1 MASRQ
6 ALRYSAENPET
17 EFHGAFD
24 PACFRYG
31 LREGGMIPA
40 WSVVLV
46 ALAYLCGLFA
56 VAHMADT
63 SGRKL
68 MTGRARTTVYALAL
82 GVYCT
87 SWTFYGSVGFANR
100 AGFDFLGIYVGPIL
114 VIGLGHRFVARIV
127 GIAKSQ
133 NITSIADF
141 VGARYGKSE
150 RVAALVCI
158 VAVIGA
164 LPYIS
169 LQLKA
174 VANSLSV
181 FLAATGGHAPTPDV
195 PVLSDLPFLVAIVL
209 AGFACAFGT
218 RHIDATEHQDG
229 LVLAIAVE
237 SLIKLV
243 AFLVLGFF
251 IVYGL
256 FGGAGDLLA
265 QAAKPAGGAPPIWER
280 TSSWPNFLTLTL
292 LSSCAALL
300 LARQFHMTI
309 VENRDARDVRR
320 AAWMF
325 PLYLVL
331 INLFVLPLAAAG
343 EILIPGSGVDRDM
356 TVLLLP
362 LQREAGVIALFVFVG
377 GLSAATA
384 MVIVASVALAIMI
397 SNHLVMPLMLRGRRG
412 LSDPGRAVRL
422 FGRRGD
428 GNSNLGG
435 DLGSQVVVIRRLSIF
450 VVILLGYVYY
460 RASGEAALVSIGLL
474 SFAATAQIAPAF
486 FGGLFWRRGT
496 ALGAVAGL
504 TVGTL
509 VWAYTLLMPSLALSG
524 GWWSAIVA
532 HGPFGAGIFKP
543 EALFGLDWPALPH
556 GVFWSLGLNIL
567 AYIGFSLLRPANAME
582 RLQANAFVESQP
594 TTMAQSFSLWRT
606 TITEGELQSTI
617 ARYLGAERTQRA
629 FESFNSGRGEASES
643 GRQADIH
650 LLRFGEHLLSS
661 AIGAASSRLV
671 LSLLLKRRNL
681 STEAAFKLLDD
692 ASAALQYN
700 RDILQHGLDHAG
712 QGITVLDR
720 DLRLLA
726 WNQAFIQLYDLP
738 ASLVRFGTGLDEIVR
753 FNAARGAYGTG
764 ARDELMAARLES
776 FINDREPVRLKLYP
790 SKKVI
795 EVRTNALPDGGFVTT
810 YTDITETV
818 AGEEELERVN
828 EGLERRVAERTEE
841 LLHVN
846 AELQRAKAE
855 AEAANASKTRFLA
868 AASHD
873 ILQPLNAARL
883 YATSL
888 VERDRSGGQPELAE
902 NIDASLDA
910 VEEILTALLEISR
923 LDGGALKPELSSFRL
938 DELMRQLQREFEPS
952 AQEKGLKLVFMPSS
966 LTLRSDRRLLRRLLQ
981 NLISNAIK
989 YTPSGKVLIGCRRR
1003 GSQVA
1008 LEVIDTGLGIPQSKQ
1023 KTVFREFQRLDQGAK
1038 VARGLGL
1045 GLSIVQR
1052 IARALDHGLTL
1063 DSVAGRGTRF
1073 SVLVPRAAPL
1083 PAMTTSAAPRHAPAG
1098 QLAGMRLLVVDNEPA
1113 ILDGMKRLLEGWGCQ
1128 VTIAA
1133 SLEEALPHV
1142 GSKGEADVVIADYH
1156 LDHGNGLTAISALR
1170 ARARTPMPA
1179 ILLTADR
1186 TPHVREAANALDVH
1200 LLNKPLKPAALRA
1213 LLAQWRATR
1222 LAAE

>member
-1 MASRQ
+1 
-6 ALRYSAENPET
+6 
-17 EFHGAFD
+17 
-24 PACFRYG
+24 
-31 LREGGMIPA
+31 MIPA
-40 WSVVLV
+40 WTVILA
-46 ALAYLCGLFA
+46 ALAYLCVLFA
-56 VAHMADT
+56 IAHMADT
-63 SGRKL
+63 SGRRL
-68 MTGRARTTVYALAL
+68 MTGRARTTIYALAL

-114 VIGLGHRFVARIV
+114 VIGFGHRFVARIV
-127 GIAKSQ
+127 EIAKTQ

-150 RVAALVCI
+150 RVAALVCL

-164 LPYIS
+164 LPYIA

-181 FLAATGGHAPTPDV
+181 FLTATGGQAMTPDI
-195 PVLSDLPFLVAIVL
+195 PVFSDLAFLVAMVL

-243 AFLVLGFF
+243 AFLVLGVVV
-251 IVYGL
+251 VYGV
-256 FGGAGDLLA
+256 FDGATDLLIKSALLPAHA
-265 QAAKPAGGAPPIWER
+265 QPLWER
-280 TSSWPNFLTLTL
+280 TSNWPMFLTLTL

-309 VENRDARDVRR
+309 VENRDVADVRR

-325 PLYLVL
+325 PLYLIL
-331 INLFVLPLAAAG
+331 INLFVMPIAMSGELLLPG
-343 EILIPGSGVDRDM
+343 PGVDRDM

-362 LQREAGVIALFVFVG
+362 LQHGMEWLALAVFIG
-377 GLSAATA
+377 GLSAGTA

-397 SNHLVMPLMLRGRRG
+397 SNHLVMPLLLRGRRT
-412 LSDPGRAVRL
+412 LSDPSRSVEGP
-422 FGRRGD
+422 GTHQHEG
-428 GNSNLGG
+428 GTTGG
-435 DLGSQVVVIRRLSIF
+435 DLGSQVVVIRRVAIL
-450 VVILLGYVYY
+450 VVILLGYAYY
-460 RASGEAALVSIGLL
+460 RAAGEAALVSIGLL

-486 FGGLFWRRGT
+486 FGGLLWRRGT

-504 TVGTL
+504 TAGTL
-509 VWAYTLLMPSLALSG
+509 TWAYTLLLPSLAYPQSI
-524 GWWSAIVA
+524 WTDIVVN
-532 HGPFGAGIFKP
+532 GPAGIAALRP
-543 EALFGLDWPALPH
+543 EALLGLDLPSLPH
-556 GVFWSLGLNIL
+556 GVVWSLGLNVL
-567 AYIGFSLLRPANAME
+567 AYVGFSLLRPANAME
-582 RLQANAFVESQP
+582 RLQANAFVSAGGS
-594 TTMAQSFSLWRT
+594 TMAQSFSLWRSSVT
-606 TITEGELQSTI
+606 QAELQATI
-617 ARYLGAERTQRA
+617 GRYLGHERTQRA
-629 FESFNSGRGEASES
+629 FESFATGRGDVPAPTRE
-643 GRQADIH
+643 ADIH

-661 AIGAASSRLV
+661 AIGAASARLV
-671 LSLLLKRRNL
+671 LSLLLRRRNL

-738 ASLVRFGTGLDEIVR
+738 SSLVRFGTGLDEIVR
-753 FNAARGAYGTG
+753 YNATRGAYGDG
-764 ARDELMAARLES
+764 LQDDLMAARMES
-776 FINDREPVRLKLYP
+776 FVNDREPVRLKLFP

-795 EVRTNALPDGGFVTT
+795 EIRSNPLPDGGLVTT
-810 YTDITETV
+810 YTDITDTV
-818 AGEEELERVN
+818 AAEEELERTN
-828 EGLERRVAERTEE
+828 ESLERRVAERTEE
-841 LLHVN
+841 ILRVN
-846 AELQRAKAE
+846 TELQRAKAE
-855 AEAANASKTRFLA
+855 AEQANASKTRFLA

-888 VERDRSGGQPELAE
+888 VERDRAAGSPDLAE

-923 LDGGALKPELSSFRL
+923 LDGGALKPEPTVFRV

-952 AQEKGLKLVFMPSS
+952 AQEKGLELVFMPTA

-981 NLISNAIK
+981 NLVSNAIK
-989 YTPSGKVLIGCRRR
+989 YTPSGKVLVGCRRR
-1003 GSQVA
+1003 GAQVSV
-1008 LEVIDTGLGIPQSKQ
+1008 EVLDTGLGIPQSKQ
-1023 KTVFREFQRLDQGAK
+1023 KTVFREFQRLDQGAR

-1052 IARALDHGLTL
+1052 IALALDHRLTL
-1063 DSVAGRGTRF
+1063 SSIPGRGTRF
-1073 SVLVPRAAPL
+1073 SVLVPRASPL
-1083 PAMTTSAAPRHAPAG
+1083 PAMATATPARSAPAG
-1098 QLAGMRLLVVDNEPA
+1098 QLAGLRLLVVDNEPA
-1113 ILDGMKRLLEGWGCQ
+1113 ILDGMRRLLEGWGCTI
-1128 VTIAA
+1128 TIAS
-1133 SLEEALPHV
+1133 SLDEALLSLRTGKPP
-1142 GSKGEADVVIADYH
+1142 DVVIADYH

-1170 ARARTPMPA
+1170 ERTSGHLPA

-1186 TPHVREAANALDVH
+1186 TRHIREAAAALEVH
-1200 LLNKPLKPAALRA
+1200 LLNKPLKPGALRA

-1222 LAAE
+1222 VAAE

>member
-1 MASRQ
+1 
-6 ALRYSAENPET
+6 
-17 EFHGAFD
+17 
-24 PACFRYG
+24 
-31 LREGGMIPA
+31 MIPA
-40 WSVVLV
+40 WSVILV

-63 SGRKL
+63 SGRR
-68 MTGRARTTVYALAL
+68 MMMAGRARTTIYALAL

-87 SWTFYGSVGFANR
+87 SWTFYGSVGFASR

-114 VIGLGHRFVARIV
+114 VIGFGHRFVARIV
-127 GIAKSQ
+127 TIAKSQ

-150 RVAALVCI
+150 RVAALVCL

-164 LPYIS
+164 LPYIA

-181 FLAATGGHAPTPDV
+181 FLIATGGQALTPDV
-195 PVLSDLPFLVAIVL
+195 PVLSDLAFLVAMVL

-243 AFLVLGFF
+243 AFLVLGIFV
-251 IVYGL
+251 VYGL
-256 FGGAGDLLA
+256 FDGAGDLLA
-265 QAAKPAGGAPPIWER
+265 KAANPPGGAPPIWER
-280 TSSWPNFLTLTL
+280 TSNWPTFLTLTL
-292 LSSCAALL
+292 LSACASLL
-300 LARQFHMTI
+300 LARQFHMAI

-325 PLYLVL
+325 PLYLIL
-331 INLFVLPLAAAG
+331 INLFVLPLAMAG
-343 EILIPGSGVDRDM
+343 ELLLPGPGIDRDM

-362 LQREAGVIALFVFVG
+362 LKHQANLLALFVFVG

-397 SNHLVMPLMLRGRRG
+397 SNHLVMPLLLRGRRG
-412 LSDPGRAVRL
+412 LTDPNRVTQPDSDNGT
-422 FGRRGD
+422 
-428 GNSNLGG
+428 SGG
-435 DLGSQVVVIRRLSIF
+435 DLGSQVVIIRRIAIL
-450 VVILLGYVYY
+450 VVILLGYAYY
-460 RASGEAALVSIGLL
+460 RAAGEAALVSIGLL

-486 FGGLFWRRGT
+486 FGGLLWRRGT
-496 ALGAVAGL
+496 ALGAAAGL
-504 TVGTL
+504 GIGIAI
-509 VWAYTLLMPSLALSG
+509 WAYTLLLPSLVHPGSEWASLVSLGPLGMAALR
-524 GWWSAIVA
+524 
-532 HGPFGAGIFKP
+532 P
-543 EALFGLDWPALPH
+543 EALFGLALPPLPH
-556 GVFWSLGLNIL
+556 GVAWSLGLNVL
-567 AYIGFSLLRPANAME
+567 AYVGFSLLRPANAME
-582 RLQANAFVESQP
+582 RLQANAFVESDRA
-594 TTMAQSFSLWRT
+594 TMAQSFSLWRSSV
-606 TITEGELQSTI
+606 TEAELQSTI
-617 ARYLGAERTQRA
+617 GRYLGQERTQRA
-629 FESFNSGRGEASES
+629 FESFASGRGEARNVNRE
-643 GRQADIH
+643 ADIH

-671 LSLLLKRRNL
+671 LSLLLRRRNL

-726 WNQAFIQLYDLP
+726 WNRAFIELYDLP
-738 ASLVRFGTGLDEIVR
+738 PSLVRFGTGLDEVVR
-753 FNAARGAYGTG
+753 YNAARGAYGDG
-764 ARDELMAARLES
+764 QQDELMAARLES
-776 FINDREPVRLKLYP
+776 FVRDREPVRLKLYP
-790 SKKVI
+790 SRKVI
-795 EVRTNALPDGGFVTT
+795 EIRSNPLPDGGLVTT
-810 YTDITETV
+810 YTDITQAV
-818 AGEEELERVN
+818 AAQEELERTN
-828 EGLERRVAERTEE
+828 ETLERRVVERTEE
-841 LLHVN
+841 ISRVN
-846 AELQRAKAE
+846 TELQSAKA
-855 AEAANASKTRFLA
+855 AADDANASKTRFLA

-888 VERDRSGGQPELAE
+888 VERDRSAGQPELAE

-923 LDGGALKPELSSFRL
+923 LDGGALKPEITAFRL
-938 DELMRQLQREFEPS
+938 DELLRQLQREFEPS
-952 AQEKGLKLVFMPSS
+952 AQEKGLRLVFMPTSV
-966 LTLRSDRRLLRRLLQ
+966 TLRSDRRLIRRLLQ

-989 YTPSGKVLIGCRRR
+989 YTPSGKVLVGCRRR
-1003 GSQVA
+1003 GAQVSV
-1008 LEVIDTGLGIPQSKQ
+1008 EVLDTGLGIPPSKQ

-1052 IARALDHGLTL
+1052 IAQALDHRLTL
-1063 DSVAGRGTRF
+1063 ESVPGRGTRF
-1073 SVLVPRAAPL
+1073 AILAPRAAPL
-1083 PAMTTSAAPRHAPAG
+1083 PAMATSAAPRQSPAG
-1098 QLAGMRLLVVDNEPA
+1098 QLAGLRLLVIDNEPT
-1113 ILDGMKRLLEGWGCQ
+1113 ILDGMRGLLAGWGCV
-1128 VTIAA
+1128 VTTASGLDEALA
-1133 SLEEALPHV
+1133 SLRSA
-1142 GSKGEADVVIADYH
+1142 GEPDVVIADYH
-1156 LDHGNGLTAISALR
+1156 LDHGNGLTAISTLR
-1170 ARARTPMPA
+1170 ERTSARVPA

-1186 TPHVREAANALDVH
+1186 SPQVREAAIALDVH
-1200 LLNKPLKPAALRA
+1200 LLNKPLKPGALRA

-1222 LAAE
+1222 VAAE

>member
-1 MASRQ
+1 
-6 ALRYSAENPET
+6 
-17 EFHGAFD
+17 
-24 PACFRYG
+24 
-31 LREGGMIPA
+31 MIPA
-40 WSVVLV
+40 WTVILV

-56 VAHMADT
+56 VAHIADT

-68 MTGRARTTVYALAL
+68 MTGRARTTIYALAL

-127 GIAKSQ
+127 SIAKSQ

-150 RVAALVCI
+150 RVAALACI

-164 LPYIS
+164 LPYIA

-181 FLAATGGHAPTPDV
+181 FLTATGGHALV
-195 PVLSDLPFLVAIVL
+195 PGVPLLSDLPLVVAIVL

-256 FGGAGDLLA
+256 FGGPGDLLA
-265 QAAKPAGGAPPIWER
+265 QAANPPQGMVPIWER

-309 VENRDARDVRR
+309 VENRDVRDVRR

-343 EILIPGSGVDRDM
+343 EIMMPGSGIDRDM

-362 LQREAGVIALFVFVG
+362 LQRDAGVIALLVFVG

-397 SNHLVMPLMLRGRRG
+397 SNHIVMPVLLRVRRA
-412 LSDPGRAVRL
+412 LSDPTRSRRL
-422 FGRRGD
+422 FSD
-428 GNSNLGG
+428 GNGSTGG
-435 DLGSQVVVIRRLSIF
+435 DLGSQVVIIRRLGIF
-450 VVILLGYVYY
+450 LVILLGYVYY

-496 ALGAVAGL
+496 ALGATAGL
-504 TVGTL
+504 TIGTL
-509 VWAYTLLMPSLALSG
+509 VWAYTLLMPSLALPG
-524 GWWSAIVA
+524 GWWSEVVA
-532 HGPFGAGIFKP
+532 QGPFGAQSLRP

-567 AYIGFSLLRPANAME
+567 AYVGFSLLRPANAME

-594 TTMAQSFSLWRT
+594 AAMAQSFSLWRT
-606 TITEGELQSTI
+606 SITEGELQATI
-617 ARYLGAERTQRA
+617 ARYLGQERTERA
-629 FESFNSGRGEASES
+629 FEGFNSSRGETSDS
-643 GRQADIH
+643 NRDADIH

-738 ASLVRFGTGLDEIVR
+738 PSLVRFGTGLDEIVR
-753 FNAARGAYGTG
+753 FNAARGAYGDG
-764 ARDELMAARLES
+764 AQDELMAARLES
-776 FINDREPVRLKLYP
+776 FIKDREPVRLKLYP

-818 AGEEELERVN
+818 AGEEELERAN
-828 EGLERRVAERTEE
+828 ESLEKRVAERTEE

-846 AELQRAKAE
+846 TELQRAKAE

-888 VERDRSGGQPELAE
+888 VERDRSAGEPDLAE

-952 AQEKGLKLVFMPSS
+952 AQERGLKLVFMPTS
-966 LTLRSDRRLLRRLLQ
+966 LALRSDRRLLRRLLQ

-989 YTPSGKVLIGCRRR
+989 YTPNGKVLIGCRRR
-1003 GSQVA
+1003 GNQVA
-1008 LEVIDTGLGIPQSKQ
+1008 VEVIDTGLGIPQSKQ

-1063 DSVAGRGTRF
+1063 DSAPGRGTRF

-1083 PAMTTSAAPRHAPAG
+1083 PAMATGAAPRQAPAG
-1098 QLAGMRLLVVDNEPA
+1098 QLAGMRLLVIDNEPA

-1128 VTIAA
+1128 VRTAP

-1142 GSKGEADVVIADYH
+1142 GGKGEADVLIADYH

-1186 TPHVREAANALDVH
+1186 TPHVREAANALDVY

>member
-1 MASRQ
+1 
-6 ALRYSAENPET
+6 
-17 EFHGAFD
+17 
-24 PACFRYG
+24 
-31 LREGGMIPA
+31 MIPA
-40 WSVVLV
+40 WSVILV
-46 ALAYLCGLFA
+46 ALGYLCGLFA
-56 VAHMADT
+56 VAHIADT
-63 SGRKL
+63 AGRKL
-68 MTGRARTTVYALAL
+68 ISGRARTTIYALAL

-127 GIAKSQ
+127 SIAKSQ

-164 LPYIS
+164 LPYIA

-181 FLAATGGHAPTPDV
+181 FLTATGGHALMPGV
-195 PVLSDLPFLVAIVL
+195 PLLSDLPFLVAIVL

-243 AFLVLGFF
+243 AFLVLGVFV
-251 IVYGL
+251 VYGL
-256 FGGAGDLLA
+256 FGGPGDLLT
-265 QAAKPAGGAPPIWER
+265 QAARPPEGVPPIWER

-309 VENRDARDVRR
+309 VENRDVRDVRR

-343 EILIPGSGVDRDM
+343 EIMMPGSGVDRDM

-362 LQREAGVIALFVFVG
+362 LQREAGAIALFVFVG

-397 SNHLVMPLMLRGRRG
+397 SNHIVMPVLLRVRRA
-412 LSDPGRAVRL
+412 LSDPGRP
-422 FGRRGD
+422 GRRFSD
-428 GNSNLGG
+428 GNGSTGG
-435 DLGSQVVVIRRLSIF
+435 DLGSQVVVIRRLGIF
-450 VVILLGYVYY
+450 LVILLGYVYY

-486 FGGLFWRRGT
+486 FGGLLWRRGT
-496 ALGAVAGL
+496 ALGAAAGL

-509 VWAYTLLMPSLALSG
+509 VWAYTLLMPSLALPG
-524 GWWSAIVA
+524 GWWSDIVA
-532 HGPFGAGIFKP
+532 NGPFAASSLRP

-567 AYIGFSLLRPANAME
+567 AYVGFSLLRPANAME

-594 TTMAQSFSLWRT
+594 ATMAQSFSLWRT
-606 TITEGELQSTI
+606 SVTEGELQATI
-617 ARYLGAERTQRA
+617 ARYLGRERTERA
-629 FESFNSGRGEASES
+629 FEGFNASRGETPDPT
-643 GRQADIH
+643 RDADIH

-738 ASLVRFGTGLDEIVR
+738 PSLVRFGTGLDEIVH
-753 FNAARGAYGTG
+753 FNAARGAYGDG
-764 ARDELMAARLES
+764 AQDELMAARLES
-776 FINDREPVRLKLYP
+776 FVNDREPVRLKLYP

-818 AGEEELERVN
+818 AGEEELERAN
-828 EGLERRVAERTEE
+828 ESLEKRVAERTEE

-888 VERDRSGGQPELAE
+888 VERDRVAGAPDLAE

-938 DELMRQLQREFEPS
+938 DELMRQLQREFEPI
-952 AQEKGLKLVFMPSS
+952 AQEKGLKLVFMPTS
-966 LTLRSDRRLLRRLLQ
+966 LTLRSDRRLMRRLLQ

-1003 GSQVA
+1003 GNQVA
-1008 LEVIDTGLGIPQSKQ
+1008 VEVIDTGLGIPQSKQ

-1063 DSVAGRGTRF
+1063 DSAPGRGTRF
-1073 SVLVPRAAPL
+1073 SVAVPRAAPL
-1083 PAMTTSAAPRHAPAG
+1083 PAMATGTAPRHTPAG
-1098 QLAGMRLLVVDNEPA
+1098 QLAGMRLLVIDNEPA

-1128 VTIAA
+1128 VRTAP

-1142 GSKGEADVVIADYH
+1142 GSKGEADVLIADYH
-1156 LDHGNGLTAISALR
+1156 LDHGNGLTAITALR

-1186 TPHVREAANALDVH
+1186 TPHVREAANALDVY

>member
-1 MASRQ
+1 
-6 ALRYSAENPET
+6 
-17 EFHGAFD
+17 
-24 PACFRYG
+24 
-31 LREGGMIPA
+31 MIPA
-40 WSVVLV
+40 WSVILV

-63 SGRKL
+63 SGRR
-68 MTGRARTTVYALAL
+68 MMMAGRARTTIYALAL

-87 SWTFYGSVGFANR
+87 SWTFYGSVGFASR

-127 GIAKSQ
+127 TIAKSQ

-150 RVAALVCI
+150 RVAALVCL

-164 LPYIS
+164 LPYIA

-181 FLAATGGHAPTPDV
+181 FLIATGGQALTPDV
-195 PVLSDLPFLVAIVL
+195 PVLSDLAFLVAMVL

-243 AFLVLGFF
+243 AFLVLGVFV
-251 IVYGL
+251 VYGL
-256 FGGAGDLLA
+256 FDGFGDLLA
-265 QAAKPAGGAPPIWER
+265 KAANPPGGAPPIWER
-280 TSSWPNFLTLTL
+280 TSNWPTFLTLTL
-292 LSSCAALL
+292 LSACASLL
-300 LARQFHMTI
+300 LARQFHMAI
-309 VENRDARDVRR
+309 VENRDPRDVRR

-325 PLYLVL
+325 PLYLIL
-331 INLFVLPLAAAG
+331 INLFVLPLAMAG
-343 EILIPGSGVDRDM
+343 ELFLPGPGVDRDM

-362 LQREAGVIALFVFVG
+362 LQQQANLLALLVFVG

-397 SNHLVMPLMLRGRRG
+397 SNHLVMPLLLRGRRG
-412 LSDPGRAVRL
+412 LTDPNRVTEPESDNGA
-422 FGRRGD
+422 
-428 GNSNLGG
+428 SGG
-435 DLGSQVVVIRRLSIF
+435 DLGSQVVIIRRIAILI
-450 VVILLGYVYY
+450 VILLGYAYY
-460 RASGEAALVSIGLL
+460 RAAGEAALVSIGLL

-486 FGGLFWRRGT
+486 FGGLLWRRGT
-496 ALGAVAGL
+496 ALGAAVGL
-504 TVGTL
+504 CVGIAT
-509 VWAYTLLMPSLALSG
+509 WAYTLLLPSLVHPGSEWASLVSLGPLGMSAL
-524 GWWSAIVA
+524 
-532 HGPFGAGIFKP
+532 KP
-543 EALFGLDWPALPH
+543 EALLGLALPPRPH
-556 GVFWSLGLNIL
+556 GVAWSLGLNLL
-567 AYIGFSLLRPANAME
+567 AYVGFSLLRPANAME
-582 RLQANAFVESQP
+582 RLQANAFVESDRA
-594 TTMAQSFSLWRT
+594 TMAQSFSLWRSSV
-606 TITEGELQSTI
+606 TEAELQSTI
-617 ARYLGAERTQRA
+617 GRYLGQERTQRA
-629 FESFNSGRGEASES
+629 FESFASGRGEPQNVNRE
-643 GRQADIH
+643 ADTH

-671 LSLLLKRRNL
+671 LSLLLRRRNL

-726 WNQAFIQLYDLP
+726 WNRAFIELYDLP
-738 ASLVRFGTGLDEIVR
+738 PSLVRFGTGLDEVVR
-753 FNAARGAYGTG
+753 YNAARGAYGDG
-764 ARDELMAARLES
+764 QLDELMAARLES
-776 FINDREPVRLKLYP
+776 FVRDREPVRLKLYP

-795 EVRTNALPDGGFVTT
+795 EIRSNPLPDGGLVTT
-810 YTDITETV
+810 YTDITEAV
-818 AGEEELERVN
+818 AAQEELERTN
-828 EGLERRVAERTEE
+828 ETLERRVVERTEE
-841 LLHVN
+841 ILRVN
-846 AELQRAKAE
+846 AELQRAKA
-855 AEAANASKTRFLA
+855 AADDANASKTRFLA

-888 VERDRSGGQPELAE
+888 VERDRAAGQPELAE

-923 LDGGALKPELSSFRL
+923 LDGGALKPEITAFRL
-938 DELMRQLQREFEPS
+938 DELLRQLQREFEPS
-952 AQEKGLKLVFMPSS
+952 AQEKGLKLVFLPTSVA
-966 LTLRSDRRLLRRLLQ
+966 LRSDRRLIRRLLQ

-989 YTPSGKVLIGCRRR
+989 YTPSGKVLVGCRRR
-1003 GSQVA
+1003 GAQVSV
-1008 LEVIDTGLGIPQSKQ
+1008 EVLDTGLGIPPSKQ

-1052 IARALDHGLTL
+1052 IAQALDHRLTL
-1063 DSVAGRGTRF
+1063 DSAPGRGTRF
-1073 SVLVPRAAPL
+1073 AILAPRAAPL
-1083 PAMTTSAAPRHAPAG
+1083 PAMATSAAPRQSPAG
-1098 QLAGMRLLVVDNEPA
+1098 QLAGLRLLVIDNEPT
-1113 ILDGMKRLLEGWGCQ
+1113 ILDGMRGLLTGWGCV
-1128 VTIAA
+1128 VTTAPGLDEALA
-1133 SLEEALPHV
+1133 SLR
-1142 GSKGEADVVIADYH
+1142 SKGEPDVVIADYH
-1156 LDHGNGLTAISALR
+1156 LDHGNGLTAISTLR
-1170 ARARTPMPA
+1170 ERTSMRVPA

-1186 TPHVREAANALDVH
+1186 SPQVREAAIALDVH
-1200 LLNKPLKPAALRA
+1200 LLNKPLKPGALRA

>member
-1 MASRQ
+1 
-6 ALRYSAENPET
+6 
-17 EFHGAFD
+17 
-24 PACFRYG
+24 
-31 LREGGMIPA
+31 MIPA
-40 WSVVLV
+40 WSVILV

-56 VAHMADT
+56 VAHIADT
-63 SGRKL
+63 SGRRL
-68 MTGRARTTVYALAL
+68 MTGRARTTIYALAL

-114 VIGLGHRFVARIV
+114 VIGFGHRFVARIV
-127 GIAKSQ
+127 SIAKSQ

-164 LPYIS
+164 LPYIA

-181 FLAATGGHAPTPDV
+181 FLNATGGHALMPGIPF
-195 PVLSDLPFLVAIVL
+195 LSDLPLLVAIVL

-243 AFLVLGFF
+243 AFLVLGVF

-256 FGGAGDLLA
+256 FGGAEDLLS
-265 QAAKPAGGAPPIWER
+265 QAASPTNGQPPIWER
-280 TSSWPNFLTLTL
+280 SSSWPNFLTLTL
-292 LSSCAALL
+292 LSSCASLL

-309 VENRDARDVRR
+309 VENRDVRDVRR

-343 EILIPGSGVDRDM
+343 EILMPGTGVDRDM

-362 LQREAGVIALFVFVG
+362 LQRDAGVIALLVFVG

-397 SNHLVMPLMLRGRRG
+397 SNHLAMPVLLRWRRA
-412 LSDPGRAVRL
+412 LSDPGRA
-422 FGRRGD
+422 GRFFKG
-428 GNSNLGG
+428 GGSEGSTGG
-435 DLGSQVVVIRRLSIF
+435 DLGSQVVIIRRLAIV
-450 VVILLGYVYY
+450 VVILLGYAYY
-460 RASGEAALVSIGLL
+460 RSSGEAALVSIGLL

-486 FGGLFWRRGT
+486 FGGLLWRRGT

-504 TVGTL
+504 AVGTL
-509 VWAYTLLMPSLALSG
+509 VWAYTLLIPSLALPG
-524 GWWSAIVA
+524 GWWSEIVTK
-532 HGPFGAGIFKP
+532 GPFGATIFKP

-556 GVFWSLGLNIL
+556 GVFWSLGLNIV
-567 AYIGFSLLRPANAME
+567 AYVGCSLLRPANAME
-582 RLQANAFVESQP
+582 RLQANAFVESEP
-594 TTMAQSFSLWRT
+594 ATMAQSFSLWRT

-617 ARYLGAERTQRA
+617 ARYLGQERTQRA
-629 FESFNSGRGEASES
+629 FEGFNSSRGEASDA

-726 WNQAFIQLYDLP
+726 WNQAFLQLYDLP
-738 ASLVRFGTGLDEIVR
+738 PSLVRFGTGLDEIVR
-753 FNAARGAYGTG
+753 FNAARGAYGDG
-764 ARDELMAARLES
+764 AQDELMAARLES
-776 FINDREPVRLKLYP
+776 FVKDREPVRLKLYP

-795 EVRTNALPDGGFVTT
+795 EVRTNALPDGGLVTT

-818 AGEEELERVN
+818 AGEEKLERAN
-828 EGLERRVAERTEE
+828 ESLEKRVVERTEE

-846 AELQRAKAE
+846 TELQRAKAE
-855 AEAANASKTRFLA
+855 AEAANVSKTRFLA

-888 VERDRSGGQPELAE
+888 VERDRSAGEPELAE

-923 LDGGALKPELSSFRL
+923 LDGGALKPELSAFRL
-938 DELMRQLQREFEPS
+938 DELMRQLQREFEPI
-952 AQEKGLKLVFMPSS
+952 AQEKGLKLIFIPTS

-989 YTPSGKVLIGCRRR
+989 YTPGGKVLIGCRRR
-1003 GSQVA
+1003 GNQIAV
-1008 LEVIDTGLGIPQSKQ
+1008 EVIDTGLGIPQSKQ

-1052 IARALDHGLTL
+1052 IASALDHGLTL
-1063 DSVAGRGTRF
+1063 VSAPGRGTRF

-1083 PAMTTSAAPRHAPAG
+1083 PAMATGTMPRSAPAG
-1098 QLAGMRLLVVDNEPA
+1098 QLAGMRLLVIDNEPA
-1113 ILDGMKRLLEGWGCQ
+1113 ILDGMKRLLEGWGCR
-1128 VTIAA
+1128 VTTAP

-1142 GSKGEADVVIADYH
+1142 GSKGEADVLIADYH
-1156 LDHGNGLTAISALR
+1156 LDHGNGLTAITSLR

-1186 TPHVREAANALDVH
+1186 TPHVREAANALDVY

>member
-1 MASRQ
+1 
-6 ALRYSAENPET
+6 
-17 EFHGAFD
+17 
-24 PACFRYG
+24 
-31 LREGGMIPA
+31 MIPA

-46 ALAYLCGLFA
+46 ALGYLCALFA
-56 VAHMADT
+56 IAHVADT
-63 SGRKL
+63 SGRRL
-68 MTGRARTTVYALAL
+68 MTGRARTTIYALAL

-87 SWTFYGSVGFANR
+87 SWTFYGSVGFASR
-100 AGFDFLGIYVGPIL
+100 AGFDFLGIYLGPIL

-127 GIAKSQ
+127 ETAKSQ

-150 RVAALVCI
+150 RVAALVCT

-164 LPYIS
+164 LPYIA

-181 FLAATGGHAPTPDV
+181 FLIATGGQALTPDV
-195 PVLSDLPFLVAIVL
+195 PVLSDLAFLVAIVL

-243 AFLVLGFF
+243 AFLALGVFV
-251 IVYGL
+251 VYGL
-256 FGGAGDLLA
+256 FDGAADLLA
-265 QAAKPAGGAPPIWER
+265 KAARPPSGAPIWER
-280 TSSWPNFLTLTL
+280 TSNWPTFLTLTL
-292 LSSCAALL
+292 LSSSAALL

-309 VENRDARDVRR
+309 VENRDVRDVRR

-325 PLYLVL
+325 PLYLVA
-331 INLFVLPLAAAG
+331 INLFVLPLAMAG
-343 EILIPGSGVDRDM
+343 ELLMPGAGVDRDM

-362 LQREAGVIALFVFVG
+362 LQREAGLLALCVFVG

-397 SNHLVMPLMLRGRRG
+397 SNHLVMPLLLRGRRG
-412 LSDPGRAVRL
+412 LSDPLRSVAISTSQS
-422 FGRRGD
+422 GD
-428 GNSNLGG
+428 GTAGG
-435 DLGSQVVVIRRLSIF
+435 DLGSKIVIIRRFAILVVIM
-450 VVILLGYVYY
+450 LGYAYY
-460 RASGEAALVSIGLL
+460 RAAGEAALVSIGLL

-486 FGGLFWRRGT
+486 FGGLVWRRGT
-496 ALGAVAGL
+496 ALGAAAGL
-504 TVGTL
+504 SIGIL
-509 VWAYTLLMPSLALSG
+509 VWAYTLLMPSLAHAGSP
-524 GWWSAIVA
+524 WVDIIRQ
-532 HGPFGAGIFKP
+532 GPLGIAALRP
-543 EALFGLDWPALPH
+543 EALFGLDLPPLPH
-556 GVFWSLGLNIL
+556 GVFWSLSLNVL
-567 AYIGFSLLRPANAME
+567 AYVGCSLLRPANAME
-582 RLQANAFVESQP
+582 RLQANAFVASDRA
-594 TTMAQSFSLWRT
+594 TMAQSFSLWRSSV
-606 TITEGELQSTI
+606 TEAELQSTI
-617 ARYLGAERTQRA
+617 GRYLGQERTQRA
-629 FESFNSGRGEASES
+629 FEGFATGRGDAPSPNRE
-643 GRQADIH
+643 ADIH

-671 LSLLLKRRNL
+671 LSLLLRRRNL

-738 ASLVRFGTGLDEIVR
+738 PSLVRFGIGLDEVVR
-753 FNAARGAYGTG
+753 FNAARGAYGDG
-764 ARDELMAARLES
+764 AQDELMAARLES
-776 FINDREPVRLKLYP
+776 FVNDREPVRLKLYP

-795 EVRTNALPDGGFVTT
+795 EIRSNPLPDGGLVTT
-810 YTDITETV
+810 YTDITEAV
-818 AGEEELERVN
+818 EAQEELERTN
-828 EGLERRVAERTEE
+828 ESLERRVVERTEE
-841 LLHVN
+841 ILRVN
-846 AELQRAKAE
+846 AELQRAKGQAE
-855 AEAANASKTRFLA
+855 DANASKTRFLA

-883 YATSL
+883 YAASL
-888 VERDRSGGQPELAE
+888 VERDRSAGSPDLAE

-923 LDGGALKPELSSFRL
+923 LDGGAQKPEITAFRI

-952 AQEKGLKLVFMPSS
+952 AQEKGLALIFVPTTMA
-966 LTLRSDRRLLRRLLQ
+966 LRSDRRLLRRLLQ
-981 NLISNAIK
+981 NLVSNAIK
-989 YTPSGKVLIGCRRR
+989 YTPNGKVLVGCRRR
-1003 GSQVA
+1003 GGQVSIEI
-1008 LEVIDTGLGIPQSKQ
+1008 LDTGLGIPQNQQ

-1052 IARALDHGLTL
+1052 IAHTLDHRLTL
-1063 DSVAGRGTRF
+1063 ISTPGRGTRF
-1073 SVLVPRAAPL
+1073 SILVPRASPL
-1083 PAMTTSAAPRHAPAG
+1083 PAMATIAAPRNAPAG
-1098 QLAGMRLLVVDNEPA
+1098 QLAGLRLLVIDNEPA
-1113 ILDGMKRLLEGWGCQ
+1113 ILDGMKRLLEGWGCT
-1128 VTIAA
+1128 VETAA
-1133 SLEEALPHV
+1133 GQDEALQ
-1142 GSKGEADVVIADYH
+1142 SLRSAGEPDVVIADYH
-1156 LDHGNGLTAISALR
+1156 LDRGNGLTAISALR
-1170 ARARTPMPA
+1170 ERVGAPLPA

-1186 TPHVREAANALDVH
+1186 TPPVREAADALEVH
-1200 LLNKPLKPAALRA
+1200 LLNKPLKPGALRA

>member
-1 MASRQ
+1 
-6 ALRYSAENPET
+6 
-17 EFHGAFD
+17 
-24 PACFRYG
+24 
-31 LREGGMIPA
+31 MIPA

-56 VAHMADT
+56 VAHTADT
-63 SGRKL
+63 SGRRL
-68 MTGRARTTVYALAL
+68 MTGRARPTIYALAL

-87 SWTFYGSVGFANR
+87 SWTFYGSVGFANL

-114 VIGLGHRFVARIV
+114 VIGLGHRFVERIV

-133 NITSIADF
+133 NITSVADF

-164 LPYIS
+164 LPYIA

-181 FLAATGGHAPTPDV
+181 FLAATGGHSPVANV
-195 PVLSDLPFLVAIVL
+195 PVLSDLAFLVAMVL

-229 LVLAIAVE
+229 LVLAIAAE
-237 SLIKLV
+237 SLVKLV
-243 AFLVLGFF
+243 AFLVLGLY

-256 FGGAGDLLA
+256 FDGMGDLLGR
-265 QAAKPAGGAPPIWER
+265 AAAAPPAGLPPIWER
-280 TSSWPNFLTLTL
+280 TSSLPGFLTLTL
-292 LSSCAALL
+292 LSGCAALL
-300 LARQFHMTI
+300 LARQFHMAI
-309 VENRDARDVRR
+309 VENRDRRDVRR

-325 PLYLVL
+325 PLYLLL

-343 EILIPGSGVDRDM
+343 EILMPGTGVDRDM

-362 LQREAGVIALFVFVG
+362 LQHGAGMAALFVFVG

-397 SNHLVMPLMLRGRRG
+397 SNHLVMPLLLRGRRA
-412 LSDPGRAVRL
+412 LSEPKGGTAQTSAWTSA
-422 FGRRGD
+422 
-428 GNSNLGG
+428 NTNLGG
-435 DLGSQVVVIRRLSIF
+435 DLGSQVVIIRRVSIF
-450 VVILLGYVYY
+450 LVILLGYAYY
-460 RASGEAALVSIGLL
+460 RAAGEAALVSIGLL

-486 FGGLFWRRGT
+486 LGGLVWRRGT

-504 TVGTL
+504 AIGTL
-509 VWAYTLLMPSLALSG
+509 VWAYTLLMPSLAIPGS
-524 GWWSAIVA
+524 WWSDVVA
-532 HGPFGAGIFKP
+532 HGPFGTDMLRP
-543 EALFGLDWPALPH
+543 EALFGLGMPPLTH
-556 GVFWSLGLNIL
+556 GVVWSLGLNIL
-567 AYIGFSLLRPANAME
+567 AYVGFSLLRPANAME
-582 RLQANAFVESQP
+582 RLQANAFVESDRA
-594 TTMAQSFSLWRT
+594 TMAQTFSLWRT
-606 TITEGELQSTI
+606 SVTEGELQATI
-617 ARYLGAERTQRA
+617 ARYLGQERTERA
-629 FESFNSGRGEASES
+629 FESFNLSRGEKPEA
-643 GRQADIH
+643 GRDADIH

-671 LSLLLKRRNL
+671 LSLLLKKRNL

-726 WNQAFIQLYDLP
+726 WNQAFLRLYDLP
-738 ASLVRFGTGLDEIVR
+738 PSLVRFGTGLDEIVR
-753 FNAARGAYGTG
+753 YNAARGAYGDG
-764 ARDELMAARLES
+764 AQDELMAARLES
-776 FINDREPVRLKLYP
+776 FVRDREPVRLKLFP
-790 SKKVI
+790 SKTVI
-795 EVRTNALPDGGFVTT
+795 EVRTNPLPDGGFVTT

-818 AGEEELERVN
+818 AGEEKLERAN
-828 EGLERRVAERTEE
+828 ESLEKRVAERTEE

-855 AEAANASKTRFLA
+855 AEAANLSKTRFLA

-888 VERDRSGGQPELAE
+888 VERDRSAGQPDLAE

-923 LDGGALKPELSSFRL
+923 LDGGALRPELTSFRL

-952 AQEKGLKLVFMPSS
+952 AQERGLKLVFVPTG
-966 LTLRSDRRLLRRLLQ
+966 LAVRSDRRLLRRLLQ

-989 YTPSGKVLIGCRRR
+989 YTPNGKVLVGCRRR
-1003 GSQVA
+1003 EGQVA
-1008 LEVIDTGLGIPQSKQ
+1008 VEVIDTGLGIPQSKQ
-1023 KTVFREFQRLDQGAK
+1023 KTVFREFQRLDQGAR

-1052 IARALDHGLTL
+1052 IARALDHALTL
-1063 DSVAGRGTRF
+1063 DSAPGRGTRF
-1073 SVLVPRAAPL
+1073 SLTVPRAAPL
-1083 PAMTTSAAPRHAPAG
+1083 PAMATATATRQSPAG
-1098 QLAGMRLLVVDNEPA
+1098 QLAGMRLLVIDNEPA
-1113 ILDGMKRLLEGWGCQ
+1113 ILDGMKRLLEGWGCR

-1133 SLEEALPHV
+1133 GLDEALPHV
-1142 GSKGEADVVIADYH
+1142 GGKAEPDVVIADYH
-1156 LDHGNGLTAISALR
+1156 LDHGNGLTAISSLR
-1170 ARARTPMPA
+1170 ARARAPMPE

-1186 TPHVREAANALDVH
+1186 TPHVREAAAALDVH
-1200 LLNKPLKPAALRA
+1200 MLNKPLKPAALRA

>member
-1 MASRQ
+1 
-6 ALRYSAENPET
+6 
-17 EFHGAFD
+17 
-24 PACFRYG
+24 
-31 LREGGMIPA
+31 MIPA
-40 WSVVLV
+40 WLVVLV
-46 ALAYLCGLFA
+46 ALAYLCALFA
-56 VAHMADT
+56 VAHTADT
-63 SGRKL
+63 SGRRL
-68 MTGRARTTVYALAL
+68 MTGSGRATIYALTL

-87 SWTFYGSVGFANR
+87 SWTFYGSVGFASR

-114 VIGLGHRFVARIV
+114 VIGLGHRFVERLV
-127 GIAKSQ
+127 GIAKAQ

-164 LPYIS
+164 LPYIA

-181 FLAATGGHAPTPDV
+181 FLAATGTHAPLVDM
-195 PVLSDLPFLVAIVL
+195 PVLGDLPLLVALVL

-237 SLIKLV
+237 SLVKLV
-243 AFLVLGFF
+243 AFLVLGVFV
-251 IVYGL
+251 VYGL
-256 FGGAGDLLA
+256 FGGAGELLA
-265 QAAKPAGGAPPIWER
+265 RAAQPLGALPPIWER
-280 TSSWPNFLTLTL
+280 TSSWPTFLTLTL
-292 LSSCAALL
+292 LSACASLL

-309 VENRDARDVRR
+309 VENRDVRDVRR

-343 EILIPGSGVDRDM
+343 EILMPGSGIDRDM

-362 LQREAGVIALFVFVG
+362 LQQEAGLIALIVFVG

-397 SNHLVMPLMLRGRRG
+397 SNHLVMPLLLRGRRALG
-412 LSDPGRAVRL
+412 DRGRSERLSPDERPG
-422 FGRRGD
+422 GD
-428 GNSNLGG
+428 AGG
-435 DLGSQVVVIRRLSIF
+435 DLGSQLVVLRRISIV
-450 VVILLGYVYY
+450 VVILLGYAYY

-486 FGGLFWRRGT
+486 LGGLIWRRGT

-504 TVGTL
+504 TIGTL
-509 VWAYTLLMPSLALSG
+509 VWSYTLLMPSLVIPGS
-524 GWWSAIVA
+524 WWSALVQE
-532 HGPFGAGIFKP
+532 GPFGAGVLRP
-543 EALFGLDWPALPH
+543 EALLGLGLPPLAH

-582 RLQANAFVESQP
+582 RLQANAFVESDRG
-594 TTMAQSFSLWRT
+594 TMAQTFSLWRT
-606 TITEGELQSTI
+606 SVTEGELQATI
-617 ARYLGAERTQRA
+617 ARYLGRERTERA
-629 FESFNSGRGEASES
+629 FESFIHGRGEEPDP
-643 GRQADIH
+643 GRDVDIH

-726 WNQAFIQLYDLP
+726 WNQAFLQLYDLP

-753 FNAARGAYGTG
+753 FNAARGAYGDG

-776 FINDREPVRLKLYP
+776 FVRDREPVRLKLYP
-790 SKKVI
+790 STKVI
-795 EVRTNALPDGGFVTT
+795 EVRTNPLPDGGFVTT

-818 AGEEELERVN
+818 RGEEELERAN
-828 EGLERRVAERTEE
+828 ESLERRVAERTEE

-888 VERDRSGGQPELAE
+888 VERDRTAGHPDLAE
-902 NIDASLDA
+902 NVDASLDA

-923 LDGGALKPELSSFRL
+923 LDGGALKPEITAFRL

-952 AQEKGLKLVFMPSS
+952 AQEKGLKLVFVPNG
-966 LTLRSDRRLLRRLLQ
+966 LAVRSDRRLLRRLLQ

-989 YTPSGKVLIGCRRR
+989 YTPSGKVLVGCRRR
-1003 GSQVA
+1003 GNQIA
-1008 LEVIDTGLGIPQSKQ
+1008 LEVVDTGLGIPQSKQ

-1063 DSVAGRGTRF
+1063 HSAPGRGTRF
-1073 SVLVPRAAPL
+1073 SLLVPRSAPL
-1083 PAMTTSAAPRHAPAG
+1083 PAMSTGAAAPQTPAG
-1098 QLAGMRLLVVDNEPA
+1098 QLAGMRLLVIDNEPA
-1113 ILDGMKRLLEGWGCQ
+1113 ILDGMKRLLEGWGCR
-1128 VTIAA
+1128 VTTAP
-1133 SLEEALPHV
+1133 SLDEALPHV
-1142 GSKGEADVVIADYH
+1142 GTRNEADVLIADYH

-1170 ARARTPMPA
+1170 AHSRAPMPA

-1186 TPHVREAANALDVH
+1186 TPHVREAATALDVYI
-1200 LLNKPLKPAALRA
+1200 LNKPLKPAALRA

>member
-1 MASRQ
+1 
-6 ALRYSAENPET
+6 
-17 EFHGAFD
+17 
-24 PACFRYG
+24 
-31 LREGGMIPA
+31 MIPA

-46 ALAYLCGLFA
+46 ALAYLCALFA
-56 VAHMADT
+56 VAHIADT
-63 SGRKL
+63 SGRRL
-68 MTGRARTTVYALAL
+68 MTGRWRATIYALAL

-87 SWTFYGSVGFANR
+87 SWTFYGSVGFASR

-114 VIGLGHRFVARIV
+114 VIGLGHRFVERLV
-127 GIAKSQ
+127 SIAKSQ

-164 LPYIS
+164 LPYIA

-181 FLAATGGHAPTPDV
+181 FLAATGTHAPTVDMP
-195 PVLSDLPFLVAIVL
+195 LLGDLPLLVALVL

-237 SLIKLV
+237 SLVKLV
-243 AFLVLGFF
+243 AFLVLGVFV
-251 IVYGL
+251 VYGL
-256 FGGAGDLLA
+256 FGGSGELLA
-265 QAAKPAGGAPPIWER
+265 RAAQPLGNLPPIWER
-280 TSSWPNFLTLTL
+280 TSSWPTFLTLTL

-309 VENRDARDVRR
+309 VENRDVRDVRR

-343 EILIPGSGVDRDM
+343 EILMPGGGIDRDM

-362 LQREAGVIALFVFVG
+362 LQREAGLVALAVFVG

-397 SNHLVMPLMLRGRRG
+397 SNHLVMPLLLRGRRALG
-412 LSDPGRAVRL
+412 DHGRSERPTT
-422 FGRRGD
+422 GD
-428 GNSNLGG
+428 GVQSDAGG
-435 DLGSQVVVIRRLSIF
+435 DLGSQLVILRRVSIV
-450 VVILLGYVYY
+450 VVILLGYLYY

-486 FGGLFWRRGT
+486 LGGLIWRRGT
-496 ALGAVAGL
+496 ALGAAAGL
-504 TVGTL
+504 IVGTV
-509 VWAYTLLMPSLALSG
+509 VWAYTLLMPSLVIPGS
-524 GWWSAIVA
+524 WWSEMVTE
-532 HGPFGAGIFKP
+532 GPFGAGVLRP
-543 EALFGLDWPALPH
+543 ESLLGLGLPPLAH

-567 AYIGFSLLRPANAME
+567 AYVGFSLLRPANAME
-582 RLQANAFVESQP
+582 RLQANAFVESDRG
-594 TTMAQSFSLWRT
+594 TMAQTFSLWRT
-606 TITEGELQSTI
+606 SVTESELQATI
-617 ARYLGAERTQRA
+617 ARYLGRERTERA
-629 FESFNSGRGEASES
+629 FESFNHGRGEEPDAA
-643 GRQADIH
+643 RDVDIH

-681 STEAAFKLLDD
+681 TTEAAFKLLDD

-726 WNQAFIQLYDLP
+726 WNQAFLQLYDLP
-738 ASLVRFGTGLDEIVR
+738 PSLVRFGTGLDEIVR
-753 FNAARGAYGTG
+753 YNAARGAYGDG

-776 FINDREPVRLKLYP
+776 FVRDREPVRLKLYP

-795 EVRTNALPDGGFVTT
+795 EVRTNSLPDGGFVTT

-818 AGEEELERVN
+818 AGEEELERTN
-828 EGLERRVAERTEE
+828 ESLERRVAERTEE

-888 VERDRSGGQPELAE
+888 VERDRNAGQPDLAE

-923 LDGGALKPELSSFRL
+923 LDGGALKPEITAFRL

-952 AQEKGLKLVFMPSS
+952 AQERGLKLVFMPTG
-966 LTLRSDRRLLRRLLQ
+966 LAVRSDRRLLRRLLQ
-981 NLISNAIK
+981 NLVSNAIK
-989 YTPSGKVLIGCRRR
+989 YTPNGKVLVGCRRR
-1003 GSQVA
+1003 GNQIA
-1008 LEVIDTGLGIPQSKQ
+1008 LEVLDTGLGIPQSKQ
-1023 KTVFREFQRLDQGAK
+1023 KTVFREFQRLDQGAR

-1063 DSVAGRGTRF
+1063 DSAPGRGTRF
-1073 SVLVPRAAPL
+1073 SLLVPRAAPL
-1083 PAMTTSAAPRHAPAG
+1083 PAMSTGAAPRQTPAG
-1098 QLAGMRLLVVDNEPA
+1098 QLAGMRLLVIDNEPT
-1113 ILDGMKRLLEGWGCQ
+1113 ILDGMKRLLEGWGCR
-1128 VTIAA
+1128 VTIAPG
-1133 SLEEALPHV
+1133 LDEALPHV
-1142 GSKGEADVVIADYH
+1142 GSRNEADVLIADYH

-1186 TPHVREAANALDVH
+1186 SPQVREAAAALDVH

>member
-1 MASRQ
+1 
-6 ALRYSAENPET
+6 
-17 EFHGAFD
+17 
-24 PACFRYG
+24 
-31 LREGGMIPA
+31 MIPA
-40 WSVVLV
+40 WSVILV
-46 ALAYLCGLFA
+46 ALGYLCALFA
-56 VAHMADT
+56 IAHIADT
-63 SGRKL
+63 SGRRL
-68 MTGRARTTVYALAL
+68 MSGPARTTIYALAL

-127 GIAKSQ
+127 EIAKSQ

-150 RVAALVCI
+150 RVAALVCL

-164 LPYIS
+164 LPYIA

-181 FLAATGGHAPTPDV
+181 FLTATGGKALTPDM
-195 PVLSDLPFLVAIVL
+195 PVLSDLALLVALVL

-229 LVLAIAVE
+229 LVLAIATE
-237 SLIKLV
+237 SVVKLA
-243 AFLVLGFF
+243 AFLALGVF
-251 IVYGL
+251 IAYGL
-256 FGGAGDLLA
+256 FDGAGDLI
-265 QAAKPAGGAPPIWER
+265 AKASTPPDGALPIWER
-280 TSSWPNFLTLTL
+280 TSSWPMFLTLTL
-292 LSSCAALL
+292 LSACASLM

-309 VENRDARDVRR
+309 VENRDVRDVRR

-331 INLFVLPLAAAG
+331 INLFVMPLAMAG
-343 EILIPGSGVDRDM
+343 ELLMPGAGIDRDM

-362 LQREAGVIALFVFVG
+362 LQRDAGLLALFVFIG

-397 SNHLVMPLMLRGRRG
+397 SNHLVMPLLLRLRGL
-412 LSDPGRAVRL
+412 LSDPDRAMAMLKQR
-422 FGRRGD
+422 
-428 GNSNLGG
+428 SNGSMGG
-435 DLGSQVVVIRRLSIF
+435 DLGSQVVIIRRLAILL
-450 VVILLGYVYY
+450 VILLGYAYY
-460 RASGEAALVSIGLL
+460 RAAGEAALVSIGLL

-486 FGGLFWRRGT
+486 LGGLLWRRGT
-496 ALGAVAGL
+496 ALGAAAGL
-504 TVGTL
+504 SVGTAA
-509 VWAYTLLMPSLALSG
+509 WAYTLLLPSLAPPG
-524 GWWSAIVA
+524 GFWNEVVA
-532 HGPFGAGIFKP
+532 KGPLGIPAFRP
-543 EALFGLDWPALPH
+543 EALFWLELPALPH
-556 GVFWSLGLNIL
+556 GVIWSLGLNVL
-567 AYIGFSLLRPANAME
+567 CYVGFSLLRPASAME
-582 RLQANAFVESQP
+582 RLQANSFVESDRA
-594 TTMAQSFSLWRT
+594 TMAQSFALWRSSV
-606 TITEGELQSTI
+606 TEAELQSTI
-617 ARYLGAERTQRA
+617 GRYLGQERTQRA
-629 FESFNSGRGEASES
+629 FESFASGRGEAPNGNRE
-643 GRQADIH
+643 ADIH
-650 LLRFGEHLLSS
+650 MLRFGEHLLSS

-720 DLRLLA
+720 DLRMLA
-726 WNQAFIQLYDLP
+726 WNQAFIELYDLP
-738 ASLVRFGTGLDEIVR
+738 QSLVRFGTGLDEIVR
-753 FNAARGAYGTG
+753 YNAARGAYGDG
-764 ARDELMAARLES
+764 EQDELMAARLES
-776 FINDREPVRLKLYP
+776 FVNDREPVRLKLYP

-795 EVRTNALPDGGFVTT
+795 EIRSNPLPDGGLVTT
-810 YTDITETV
+810 YTDITESV
-818 AGEEELERVN
+818 AAHEELERTN
-828 EGLERRVAERTEE
+828 ESLERRVVERTEE
-841 LLHVN
+841 ILRVN

-855 AEAANASKTRFLA
+855 AEEANASKTRFLA

-883 YATSL
+883 YATAL
-888 VERDRSGGQPELAE
+888 VERDRAGTNPELAE

-923 LDGGALKPELSSFRL
+923 LDGGALKPELTSFRL

-952 AQEKGLKLVFMPSS
+952 AQEKGLKLVFVPSC

-989 YTPSGKVLIGCRRR
+989 YTPNGKVLVGCRRR
-1003 GSQVA
+1003 GNQVSI
-1008 LEVIDTGLGIPQSKQ
+1008 EVLDTGLGIPQSKQ
-1023 KTVFREFQRLDQGAK
+1023 KTVFREFQRLDQGAR

-1045 GLSIVQR
+1045 GLSIVER
-1052 IARALDHGLTL
+1052 IARTLDHKLTL
-1063 DSVAGRGTRF
+1063 YSAPGRGTRF
-1073 SVLVPRAAPL
+1073 AVLAPRASPL
-1083 PAMTTSAAPRHAPAG
+1083 PAMATSVSPRQAPAG
-1098 QLAGMRLLVVDNEPA
+1098 QLAGLKLLVIDNEPA
-1113 ILDGMKRLLEGWGCQ
+1113 ILDGMRLLLEGWGCL
-1128 VTIAA
+1128 VATAPG
-1133 SLEEALPHV
+1133 LDEALALML
-1142 GSKGEADVVIADYH
+1142 KEGEPDVLIADYH
-1156 LDHGNGLTAISALR
+1156 LDRGDGLAAISALR
-1170 ARARTPMPA
+1170 ERSRTPLPA

-1186 TPHVREAANALDVH
+1186 SPQVREAAAAFDVH
-1200 LLNKPLKPAALRA
+1200 ILNKPLKPGALRA

>member
-1 MASRQ
+1 
-6 ALRYSAENPET
+6 
-17 EFHGAFD
+17 
-24 PACFRYG
+24 
-31 LREGGMIPA
+31 MIPG

-56 VAHMADT
+56 VAHLADT

-114 VIGLGHRFVARIV
+114 VIGLGHRFVGRIV

-164 LPYIS
+164 LPYIA

-181 FLAATGGHAPTPDV
+181 FLAATGGRAPTPDV

-243 AFLVLGFF
+243 AFLVLGSFV
-251 IVYGL
+251 VYGL

-265 QAAKPAGGAPPIWER
+265 QAARPASGQPPIWER

-309 VENRDARDVRR
+309 VENRDVRDVRR

-362 LQREAGVIALFVFVG
+362 LQREAGVIALLVFVG

-397 SNHLVMPLMLRGRRG
+397 SNHLVMPLLLRG
-412 LSDPGRAVRL
+412 LSDPGRSSGL
-422 FGRRGD
+422 FKGRD
-428 GNSNLGG
+428 TGNSNTGG
-435 DLGSQVVVIRRLSIF
+435 DLGSQVVVIRRVGIF
-450 VVILLGYVYY
+450 LVILLGYLYY

-486 FGGLFWRRGT
+486 FGGLLWRRGT
-496 ALGAVAGL
+496 ALGAAAGL

-509 VWAYTLLMPSLALSG
+509 VWAYTLLMPSLAIPG
-524 GWWSAIVA
+524 GWWSAVVA
-532 HGPFGAGIFKP
+532 NGPFGAGIFRP

-556 GVFWSLGLNIL
+556 GVFWSLCLNVL
-567 AYIGFSLLRPANAME
+567 AYVGFSLLRPANAME

-617 ARYLGAERTQRA
+617 ARYLGQERTQRA
-629 FESFNSGRGEASES
+629 FDGFNSSRGEASDS
-643 GRQADIH
+643 SRQADIH

-738 ASLVRFGTGLDEIVR
+738 PSLVRFGTGLDEIVR
-753 FNAARGAYGTG
+753 FNAARGAYGDG
-764 ARDELMAARLES
+764 AQDDLMAARLES

-810 YTDITETV
+810 YTDITDTV
-818 AGEEELERVN
+818 AGEEELERAN
-828 EGLERRVAERTEE
+828 ESLEKRVAERTEE

-888 VERDRSGGQPELAE
+888 VERDRSAGVPDLAE

-952 AQEKGLKLVFMPSS
+952 AQEKGLKLIFMPTSQ
-966 LTLRSDRRLLRRLLQ
+966 TLRSDRRLLRRLLQ

-989 YTPSGKVLIGCRRR
+989 YTPGGKVLIGCRHR
-1003 GSQVA
+1003 GNQVA
-1008 LEVIDTGLGIPQSKQ
+1008 VEVIDTGLGIPQSKQ

-1063 DSVAGRGTRF
+1063 DSAPGRGTRF

-1083 PAMTTSAAPRHAPAG
+1083 PAMATGTTPPQVPAG
-1098 QLAGMRLLVVDNEPA
+1098 QLAGMRLLIIDNEPA
-1113 ILDGMKRLLEGWGCQ
+1113 ILDGMRRLLEGWGCQ
-1128 VTIAA
+1128 VATAPG
-1133 SLEEALPHV
+1133 LDEAFPYV
-1142 GSKGEADVVIADYH
+1142 GGKGEADVLIADYH

>member
-1 MASRQ
+1 
-6 ALRYSAENPET
+6 
-17 EFHGAFD
+17 
-24 PACFRYG
+24 
-31 LREGGMIPA
+31 MIPT

-46 ALAYLCGLFA
+46 ALAYLCALFA
-56 VAHMADT
+56 VAHVADT
-63 SGRKL
+63 SGQRL
-68 MTGRARTTVYALAL
+68 MTGRWRSTIYALAL

-87 SWTFYGSVGFANR
+87 SWTFYGSVGFASR

-114 VIGLGHRFVARIV
+114 VIGLGHRFVERIV

-164 LPYIS
+164 LPYIA

-181 FLAATGGHAPTPDV
+181 FLEATGAHAPTVDMP
-195 PVLSDLPFLVAIVL
+195 LLGDLPLLVALVL

-237 SLIKLV
+237 SLVKLV
-243 AFLVLGFF
+243 AFLVLGVFV
-251 IVYGL
+251 VYGL
-256 FGGAGDLLA
+256 FGGAGELLA
-265 QAAKPAGGAPPIWER
+265 RAAQPLGSLPPIWER
-280 TSSWPNFLTLTL
+280 TSSWPTFLTLTL

-309 VENRDARDVRR
+309 VENRDVQDVRR

-343 EILIPGSGVDRDM
+343 EILMPGSGIDRDM

-362 LQREAGVIALFVFVG
+362 LQREAGLVALAVFIG

-397 SNHLVMPLMLRGRRG
+397 SNHLVMPLLLRGRRA
-412 LSDPGRAVRL
+412 LSDPGRAERL
-422 FGRRGD
+422 AGEA
-428 GNSNLGG
+428 GNGNLGG
-435 DLGSQVVVIRRLSIF
+435 DLGSQLLVLRRISIV
-450 VVILLGYVYY
+450 VVILLGYLYY

-486 FGGLFWRRGT
+486 LGGLIWRRGT
-496 ALGAVAGL
+496 ALGAAAGL
-504 TVGTL
+504 VVGTV
-509 VWAYTLLMPSLALSG
+509 VWAYTLLMPSLVIPG
-524 GWWSAIVA
+524 GWWSEIVA
-532 HGPFGAGIFKP
+532 EGPFGAGILRP
-543 EALFGLDWPALPH
+543 EALLGLGLPPLAH

-567 AYIGFSLLRPANAME
+567 AYVGFSLLRPANAME
-582 RLQANAFVESQP
+582 RLQANAFVESDRG
-594 TTMAQSFSLWRT
+594 TMAQTFSLWRT
-606 TITEGELQSTI
+606 SVTEGELQATI
-617 ARYLGAERTQRA
+617 ARYLGRERTERA
-629 FESFNSGRGEASES
+629 FESFNHGRGEEPDAA
-643 GRQADIH
+643 RDVDIH

-681 STEAAFKLLDD
+681 TTEAAFKLLDD

-726 WNQAFIQLYDLP
+726 WNQAFLQLYDLP
-738 ASLVRFGTGLDEIVR
+738 PSLVRFGTGLDEIVR
-753 FNAARGAYGTG
+753 YNAARGAYGDG

-776 FINDREPVRLKLYP
+776 FVRDREPVRLKLYP

-795 EVRTNALPDGGFVTT
+795 EVRTNSLPDGGFVTT

-818 AGEEELERVN
+818 AGEEELERTN
-828 EGLERRVAERTEE
+828 ESLERRVAERTEE

-888 VERDRSGGQPELAE
+888 VERDRTAGQPELAE

-923 LDGGALKPELSSFRL
+923 LDGGALKPEITAFRL

-952 AQEKGLKLVFMPSS
+952 AQERGLKLVFMPTG
-966 LTLRSDRRLLRRLLQ
+966 LAVRSDRRLLRRLLQ
-981 NLISNAIK
+981 NLVSNAIK
-989 YTPSGKVLIGCRRR
+989 YTPNGKVLVGCRRR
-1003 GSQVA
+1003 GNHVA
-1008 LEVIDTGLGIPQSKQ
+1008 LEVLDTGLGIPQSKQ
-1023 KTVFREFQRLDQGAK
+1023 KTVFREFQRLDQGAR

-1063 DSVAGRGTRF
+1063 DSAPGRGTRF
-1073 SVLVPRAAPL
+1073 SLLVPRAAPL
-1083 PAMTTSAAPRHAPAG
+1083 PAMSTGAAPRQTPAG
-1098 QLAGMRLLVVDNEPA
+1098 QLAGMRLLVIDNEPT
-1113 ILDGMKRLLEGWGCQ
+1113 ILDGMKRLLEGWGCR
-1128 VTIAA
+1128 VTIAPG
-1133 SLEEALPHV
+1133 LDEALPHV
-1142 GSKGEADVVIADYH
+1142 GSRNEADVLIADYH

-1186 TPHVREAANALDVH
+1186 SPQVREAAAALDVH

>member
-1 MASRQ
+1 
-6 ALRYSAENPET
+6 
-17 EFHGAFD
+17 
-24 PACFRYG
+24 
-31 LREGGMIPA
+31 MIPA
-40 WSVVLV
+40 WSVILV

-56 VAHMADT
+56 VAHVADT

-68 MTGRARTTVYALAL
+68 MTGRARTTIYALAL

-127 GIAKSQ
+127 SIAKSQ

-164 LPYIS
+164 LPYIA

-181 FLAATGGHAPTPDV
+181 FLDATGGHALMPGV
-195 PVLSDLPFLVAIVL
+195 PLLSDLPFLVAIVL

-243 AFLVLGFF
+243 AFLVLGIF

-256 FGGAGDLLA
+256 FGGAEDLLSR
-265 QAAKPAGGAPPIWER
+265 AARPANGQLPIWER

-292 LSSCAALL
+292 LSSCASLL

-309 VENRDARDVRR
+309 VENRDVRDVRR

-343 EILIPGSGVDRDM
+343 EILMPGSGVDRDM

-362 LQREAGVIALFVFVG
+362 LQRDAGVVALLVFVG

-397 SNHLVMPLMLRGRRG
+397 SNHLVMPVLLRWRRA
-412 LSDPGRAVRL
+412 LSDPGRV
-422 FGRRGD
+422 GRFFRGSD
-428 GNSNLGG
+428 DNGSTGG
-435 DLGSQVVVIRRLSIF
+435 DLGSQVVTIRRIGIF
-450 VVILLGYVYY
+450 LVILLGYLYY

-504 TVGTL
+504 SIGTL
-509 VWAYTLLMPSLALSG
+509 VWAYTLLMPSLALPG
-524 GWWSAIVA
+524 GWWSDVIAN
-532 HGPFGAGIFKP
+532 GPFGARSLRP

-567 AYIGFSLLRPANAME
+567 AYAGFSLLRPANAME

-594 TTMAQSFSLWRT
+594 ATMAQSFSLWRT
-606 TITEGELQSTI
+606 TVTEGELQATI
-617 ARYLGAERTQRA
+617 ARYLGHERTERA
-629 FESFNSGRGEASES
+629 FEGFNSSRGESSDAS
-643 GRQADIH
+643 RHADIH

-738 ASLVRFGTGLDEIVR
+738 PSLVRFGTGLDEIVH
-753 FNAARGAYGTG
+753 FNAARGAYGDG
-764 ARDELMAARLES
+764 AQDELMAARLES
-776 FINDREPVRLKLYP
+776 FVKDREPVRLKLYP

-818 AGEEELERVN
+818 AGEEKLERAN
-828 EGLERRVAERTEE
+828 ESLEKRVAERTEE

-888 VERDRSGGQPELAE
+888 VERDRTSGQPDLAE

-952 AQEKGLKLVFMPSS
+952 AHEKGLKLVFLPTS
-966 LTLRSDRRLLRRLLQ
+966 LALRSDRRLLRRLLQ

-1003 GSQVA
+1003 GNQIAV
-1008 LEVIDTGLGIPQSKQ
+1008 EVIDTGLGIPQSKQ
-1023 KTVFREFQRLDQGAK
+1023 KTVFREFQRLDQGAR

-1063 DSVAGRGTRF
+1063 DSAPGRGTRF

-1083 PAMTTSAAPRHAPAG
+1083 PAMATGSAPRQSPAG
-1098 QLAGMRLLVVDNEPA
+1098 QLGGMRLLVIDNEPA

-1128 VTIAA
+1128 VTTAP

-1142 GSKGEADVVIADYH
+1142 GGKGEADVLIADYH
-1156 LDHGNGLTAISALR
+1156 LDHGNGLTAITSLR
-1170 ARARTPMPA
+1170 AQARTPMPA

-1186 TPHVREAANALDVH
+1186 TPHVREAATALDVY

>member
-1 MASRQ
+1 
-6 ALRYSAENPET
+6 
-17 EFHGAFD
+17 
-24 PACFRYG
+24 
-31 LREGGMIPA
+31 MIPA
-40 WSVVLV
+40 WSVILV

-56 VAHMADT
+56 VAHVADT

-68 MTGRARTTVYALAL
+68 MTGRARTTIYALAL

-127 GIAKSQ
+127 EIAKSQ

-164 LPYIS
+164 LPYIA

-181 FLAATGGHAPTPDV
+181 FLVAVGGFAPTLNLPF
-195 PVLSDLPFLVAIVL
+195 LSDLPFLVALVL

-251 IVYGL
+251 VVYGL
-256 FGGAGDLLA
+256 FGSPGELLA
-265 QAAKPAGGAPPIWER
+265 QAANPPAGQLPIWER

-309 VENRDARDVRR
+309 VENRDVRDVRR

-343 EILIPGSGVDRDM
+343 EILIPGSGIDRDM

-362 LQREAGVIALFVFVG
+362 LQREAGVIALLVFVG

-397 SNHLVMPLMLRGRRG
+397 SNHLVMPLLLRGQRG
-412 LSDPGRAVRL
+412 LSEPGLLRQ
-422 FGRRGD
+422 RGSE
-428 GNSNLGG
+428 NSNLGG
-435 DLGSQVVVIRRLSIF
+435 DLGSRIVIIRRLSIF

-474 SFAATAQIAPAF
+474 SFAATAQIAPSF
-486 FGGLFWRRGT
+486 FGGLLWRRGT

-504 TVGTL
+504 AVGTL
-509 VWAYTLLMPSLALSG
+509 VWAYTLLMPSLAIPG
-524 GWWSAIVA
+524 GWWSGIVTQ
-532 HGPFGAGIFKP
+532 GPFGIGVLRP
-543 EALFGLDWPALPH
+543 ESLFGLQWPALTH

-567 AYIGFSLLRPANAME
+567 AYLGFSLLRPANPME
-582 RLQANAFVESQP
+582 RLQANAFVTSEP
-594 TTMAQSFSLWRT
+594 ATMAQSFSLWRT
-606 TITEGELQSTI
+606 SVTEGELQSTI
-617 ARYLGAERTQRA
+617 ARYLGHERTERA
-629 FESFNSGRGEASES
+629 FEGFNSSRGETPDPA
-643 GRQADIH
+643 RDADIH

-738 ASLVRFGTGLDEIVR
+738 PSLVRFGTGLDEVVR
-753 FNAARGAYGTG
+753 FNAARGAYGDG
-764 ARDELMAARLES
+764 AKDELMAARLES
-776 FINDREPVRLKLYP
+776 FVNDREPVRLKLYP

-795 EVRTNALPDGGFVTT
+795 EVRTNPLPDGGFVTT

-818 AGEEELERVN
+818 AGEEELERAN

-888 VERDRSGGQPELAE
+888 VERDRTAGQPDLAE

-952 AQEKGLKLVFMPSS
+952 AQEKGLKLVFMPTS
-966 LTLRSDRRLLRRLLQ
+966 LALRSDRRLLRRLLQ

-989 YTPSGKVLIGCRRR
+989 YTPGGKVLIGCRRR
-1003 GSQVA
+1003 GAQVA
-1008 LEVIDTGLGIPQSKQ
+1008 VEVIDTGLGIPQSKQ
-1023 KTVFREFQRLDQGAK
+1023 KTVFREFQRLDQGAR

-1063 DSVAGRGTRF
+1063 DSAPGRGTRF

-1083 PAMTTSAAPRHAPAG
+1083 PAMATGSAPRTSPAG
-1098 QLAGMRLLVVDNEPA
+1098 QLAGMHLLVIDNEPA
-1113 ILDGMKRLLEGWGCQ
+1113 ILDGMKRLLEGWGCR
-1128 VTIAA
+1128 VTTAPG
-1133 SLEEALPHV
+1133 LDEAVQHV
-1142 GSKGEADVVIADYH
+1142 GGKDEPDVVIADYH
-1156 LDHGNGLTAISALR
+1156 LDHGNGLTAITALR
-1170 ARARTPMPA
+1170 TRSRTPMPA

-1186 TPHVREAANALDVH
+1186 TPHVREAASALDVH

>member
-1 MASRQ
+1 
-6 ALRYSAENPET
+6 
-17 EFHGAFD
+17 
-24 PACFRYG
+24 
-31 LREGGMIPA
+31 MIPA
-40 WSVVLV
+40 WSVILV

-56 VAHMADT
+56 VAHVADT

-68 MTGRARTTVYALAL
+68 MTGRARTTIYALAL

-127 GIAKSQ
+127 EIAKSQ

-164 LPYIS
+164 LPYIA

-181 FLAATGGHAPTPDV
+181 FLVAVGGFAPTLNLPF
-195 PVLSDLPFLVAIVL
+195 LSDLPLLVALVL

-251 IVYGL
+251 VVYGL
-256 FGGAGDLLA
+256 FGSPGELLA
-265 QAAKPAGGAPPIWER
+265 QAANPPAGQLPIWER

-309 VENRDARDVRR
+309 VENRDVRDVRR

-343 EILIPGSGVDRDM
+343 EILIPGSGIDRDM

-362 LQREAGVIALFVFVG
+362 LQREAGVIALLVFVG

-397 SNHLVMPLMLRGRRG
+397 SNHLVMPLLLRGQRG
-412 LSDPGRAVRL
+412 LSEPGLLRQ
-422 FGRRGD
+422 RGSE
-428 GNSNLGG
+428 NSNLGG
-435 DLGSQVVVIRRLSIF
+435 DLGSRIVIIRRLSIF
-450 VVILLGYVYY
+450 VVILLGYVYF

-486 FGGLFWRRGT
+486 FGGLLWRRGT

-504 TVGTL
+504 AIGTL
-509 VWAYTLLMPSLALSG
+509 VWAYTLLMPSLAIPG
-524 GWWSAIVA
+524 GWWSEIVTQ
-532 HGPFGAGIFKP
+532 GPFGIGVLRP
-543 EALFGLDWPALPH
+543 ESLFGLEWPALTH

-567 AYIGFSLLRPANAME
+567 AYLGFSLLRPANPME
-582 RLQANAFVESQP
+582 RLQANAFVTSEP
-594 TTMAQSFSLWRT
+594 ATMAQSFSLWRT
-606 TITEGELQSTI
+606 SVTEGELQSTI
-617 ARYLGAERTQRA
+617 ARYLGHERTERA
-629 FESFNSGRGEASES
+629 FEGFNSSRGETPDPA
-643 GRQADIH
+643 RDADIH

-738 ASLVRFGTGLDEIVR
+738 PSLVRFGTGLDEVVR
-753 FNAARGAYGTG
+753 FNAARGAYGDG
-764 ARDELMAARLES
+764 AKDELMAARLES
-776 FINDREPVRLKLYP
+776 FVNDREPVRLKLYP

-795 EVRTNALPDGGFVTT
+795 EVRTNPLPDGGFVTT

-818 AGEEELERVN
+818 AGEEELERAN

-888 VERDRSGGQPELAE
+888 VERDRTAGQPDLAE

-952 AQEKGLKLVFMPSS
+952 AQEKGLKLVFMPTS

-989 YTPSGKVLIGCRRR
+989 YTPGGKVLIGCRRR
-1003 GSQVA
+1003 GAQVA
-1008 LEVIDTGLGIPQSKQ
+1008 VEVIDTGLGIPQSKQ
-1023 KTVFREFQRLDQGAK
+1023 KTVFREFQRLDQGAR

-1063 DSVAGRGTRF
+1063 DSAPGRGTRF

-1083 PAMTTSAAPRHAPAG
+1083 PAMATGSAPRTSPAG
-1098 QLAGMRLLVVDNEPA
+1098 QLAGMHLLVIDNEPA
-1113 ILDGMKRLLEGWGCQ
+1113 ILDGMKRLLEGWGCR
-1128 VTIAA
+1128 VTTAPG
-1133 SLEEALPHV
+1133 LDEAVQHV
-1142 GSKGEADVVIADYH
+1142 GGKDEPDVVIADYH
-1156 LDHGNGLTAISALR
+1156 LDHGNGLTAITALR
-1170 ARARTPMPA
+1170 TRSRTPMPA

-1186 TPHVREAANALDVH
+1186 TPHVREAASALDVH

>member
-1 MASRQ
+1 
-6 ALRYSAENPET
+6 
-17 EFHGAFD
+17 
-24 PACFRYG
+24 
-31 LREGGMIPA
+31 MIPA
-40 WSVVLV
+40 WSVILV

-56 VAHMADT
+56 VAHIADT

-68 MTGRARTTVYALAL
+68 ISGRARTTIYALAL

-114 VIGLGHRFVARIV
+114 VIGLGHRFVGRIV
-127 GIAKSQ
+127 SIAKSQ

-164 LPYIS
+164 LPYIA

-181 FLAATGGHAPTPDV
+181 FLTATGGHALMPGV
-195 PVLSDLPFLVAIVL
+195 PLLSDLPFVVAIVL
-209 AGFACAFGT
+209 ASFACAFGT

-243 AFLVLGFF
+243 AFLVLGAFV
-251 IVYGL
+251 VYGL
-256 FGGAGDLLA
+256 FGGPGDLLA
-265 QAAKPAGGAPPIWER
+265 QAAKPAEGMLPIWER

-309 VENRDARDVRR
+309 VENRDVRDVRR

-343 EILIPGSGVDRDM
+343 EIMMPGSGVDRDM

-362 LQREAGVIALFVFVG
+362 LQSEAGVIALFVFVG

-397 SNHLVMPLMLRGRRG
+397 SNHIVMPVLLRVRRA
-412 LSDPGRAVRL
+412 LSDPNRSGRL
-422 FGRRGD
+422 FNGSSD
-428 GNSNLGG
+428 GSTGG
-435 DLGSQVVVIRRLSIF
+435 DLGSQVVVIRRLGIF
-450 VVILLGYVYY
+450 LVILLGYVYY

-496 ALGAVAGL
+496 ALGAAAGL
-504 TVGTL
+504 TIGTM
-509 VWAYTLLMPSLALSG
+509 VWAYTLLMPSLALPG
-524 GWWSAIVA
+524 GWWSSIVA
-532 HGPFGAGIFKP
+532 NGPFGAETLRP

-567 AYIGFSLLRPANAME
+567 AYVGFSLLRPANAME

-594 TTMAQSFSLWRT
+594 ATMAQSFSLWRT
-606 TITEGELQSTI
+606 SVTEGELQATI
-617 ARYLGAERTQRA
+617 ARYLGHERTERA
-629 FESFNSGRGEASES
+629 FEGFNSSRGEMPDPN
-643 GRQADIH
+643 RHADIH

-720 DLRLLA
+720 DLRIVA
-726 WNQAFIQLYDLP
+726 WNQAFVALYDLP
-738 ASLVRFGTGLDEIVR
+738 PSLVRFGTGLDEIVR
-753 FNAARGAYGTG
+753 FNAARGAYGDG
-764 ARDELMAARLES
+764 AQDELMAARLES
-776 FINDREPVRLKLYP
+776 FVKDREPVRLKLYP

-818 AGEEELERVN
+818 AGEEELERAN
-828 EGLERRVAERTEE
+828 ERLEKRVAERTEE

-888 VERDRSGGQPELAE
+888 VERDRTAGEPDLAE

-923 LDGGALKPELSSFRL
+923 LDGGALRPELSSFRL

-952 AQEKGLKLVFMPSS
+952 AQEKGLKLVFMPTS

-989 YTPSGKVLIGCRRR
+989 YTPNGKVLIGCRRR
-1003 GSQVA
+1003 GNQVA
-1008 LEVIDTGLGIPQSKQ
+1008 VEVIDTGLGIPQSKQ

-1063 DSVAGRGTRF
+1063 DSAPGRGTRF
-1073 SVLVPRAAPL
+1073 SVAVPRAAPL
-1083 PAMTTSAAPRHAPAG
+1083 PAMATGSAPRQAPAG
-1098 QLAGMRLLVVDNEPA
+1098 QLAGMRLLVIDNEPA

-1128 VTIAA
+1128 VRTAS

-1142 GSKGEADVVIADYH
+1142 GGKGEADVLIADYH

-1186 TPHVREAANALDVH
+1186 TPHVREAANALDVY

>member
-1 MASRQ
+1 
-6 ALRYSAENPET
+6 
-17 EFHGAFD
+17 
-24 PACFRYG
+24 
-31 LREGGMIPA
+31 MIPA
-40 WSVVLV
+40 WSVILV

-63 SGRKL
+63 SGRR
-68 MTGRARTTVYALAL
+68 MMMAGRARTTIYALAL

-87 SWTFYGSVGFANR
+87 SWTFYGSVGFASR

-114 VIGLGHRFVARIV
+114 VIGFGHRFVARIV
-127 GIAKSQ
+127 TIAKSQ

-150 RVAALVCI
+150 RVAALVCL

-164 LPYIS
+164 LPYIA

-181 FLAATGGHAPTPDV
+181 FLIATGGQALTPDV
-195 PVLSDLPFLVAIVL
+195 PVLSDLAFLVAMVL

-243 AFLVLGFF
+243 AFLVLGVFV
-251 IVYGL
+251 VYGL
-256 FGGAGDLLA
+256 FDGAGDLLA
-265 QAAKPAGGAPPIWER
+265 KAANPPSGAPPIWER
-280 TSSWPNFLTLTL
+280 TSNWPTFLTLTL
-292 LSSCAALL
+292 LSACASLL

-309 VENRDARDVRR
+309 VENRDPRDVRR

-325 PLYLVL
+325 PLYLIL
-331 INLFVLPLAAAG
+331 INLFVLPLAMAG
-343 EILIPGSGVDRDM
+343 ELLLPGPGIDRDM

-362 LQREAGVIALFVFVG
+362 LERQASLLALFVFVG

-397 SNHLVMPLMLRGRRG
+397 SNHLVMPLLLRGRRG
-412 LSDPGRAVRL
+412 LTDPNRVTEPDSDNGT
-422 FGRRGD
+422 
-428 GNSNLGG
+428 SGG
-435 DLGSQVVVIRRLSIF
+435 DLGSQVVIIRRIAIL
-450 VVILLGYVYY
+450 VVILLGYAYY
-460 RASGEAALVSIGLL
+460 RAAGEAALVSIGLL

-486 FGGLFWRRGT
+486 FGGLLWRRGT
-496 ALGAVAGL
+496 ALGAAAGL
-504 TVGTL
+504 GVGIAT
-509 VWAYTLLMPSLALSG
+509 WAYTLLLPSLVHPGSDWASLVSLGPLGMGALR
-524 GWWSAIVA
+524 
-532 HGPFGAGIFKP
+532 P
-543 EALFGLDWPALPH
+543 EALLGLALPPLPH
-556 GVFWSLGLNIL
+556 GVAWSLGLNVL

-582 RLQANAFVESQP
+582 RLQANAFVESDRA
-594 TTMAQSFSLWRT
+594 TMAQSFSLWRSSV
-606 TITEGELQSTI
+606 TEAELQSTI
-617 ARYLGAERTQRA
+617 GRYLGQERTQRA
-629 FESFNSGRGEASES
+629 FESFASGRGEAQNVNRE
-643 GRQADIH
+643 ADIH

-671 LSLLLKRRNL
+671 LSLLLRRRNL

-726 WNQAFIQLYDLP
+726 WNRAFIELYDLP
-738 ASLVRFGTGLDEIVR
+738 PSLVRFGTGLDEVVR
-753 FNAARGAYGTG
+753 YNAARGAYGDG
-764 ARDELMAARLES
+764 QLDELMAARLES
-776 FINDREPVRLKLYP
+776 FVRDREPVRLKLYP

-795 EVRTNALPDGGFVTT
+795 EIRSNPLPDGGLVTT
-810 YTDITETV
+810 YTDITEAV
-818 AGEEELERVN
+818 AAQEELERTN
-828 EGLERRVAERTEE
+828 ETLERRVVERTEE
-841 LLHVN
+841 ISRVN
-846 AELQRAKAE
+846 TELQGAKA
-855 AEAANASKTRFLA
+855 AADDANASKTRFLA

-888 VERDRSGGQPELAE
+888 VERDRGVGAPDLAE

-923 LDGGALKPELSSFRL
+923 LDGGALKPEITAFRL
-938 DELMRQLQREFEPS
+938 DELLRQLQREFEPS
-952 AQEKGLKLVFMPSS
+952 AQEKGLKLVFMPTSVA
-966 LTLRSDRRLLRRLLQ
+966 LRSDRRLIRRLLQ

-989 YTPSGKVLIGCRRR
+989 YTPSGKVLVGCRRR
-1003 GSQVA
+1003 GAQVCV
-1008 LEVIDTGLGIPQSKQ
+1008 EVLDTGLGIPPNKQ

-1052 IARALDHGLTL
+1052 IAQALDHRLTL
-1063 DSVAGRGTRF
+1063 DSVPGRGTRF
-1073 SVLVPRAAPL
+1073 SILAPRAAPL
-1083 PAMTTSAAPRHAPAG
+1083 PAMATSAAPRQSPAG
-1098 QLAGMRLLVVDNEPA
+1098 QLAGLRLLVIDNEPT
-1113 ILDGMKRLLEGWGCQ
+1113 ILDGMRRLLEGWGCS
-1128 VTIAA
+1128 VSTAA
-1133 SLEEALPHV
+1133 GLDEAL
-1142 GSKGEADVVIADYH
+1142 SSLKSRGEPDVVIADYH

-1170 ARARTPMPA
+1170 ERASGRVPA

-1186 TPHVREAANALDVH
+1186 SPQVREAAIALDVH
-1200 LLNKPLKPAALRA
+1200 LLNKPLKPGALRA

>member
-1 MASRQ
+1 
-6 ALRYSAENPET
+6 
-17 EFHGAFD
+17 
-24 PACFRYG
+24 
-31 LREGGMIPA
+31 MIPA
-40 WSVVLV
+40 WTVILG

-63 SGRKL
+63 SGRRL
-68 MTGRARTTVYALAL
+68 MSGRARTTIYALAL

-87 SWTFYGSVGFANR
+87 SWTFYGSVGFASR
-100 AGFDFLGIYVGPIL
+100 AGLDFLGIYVGPIL
-114 VIGLGHRFVARIV
+114 VIGFGHRFVARIV
-127 GIAKSQ
+127 EIAKSQ

-150 RVAALVCI
+150 RVAALVCL

-164 LPYIS
+164 LPYIA

-174 VANSLSV
+174 VSSSLSV
-181 FLAATGGHAPTPDV
+181 FLAATGSQPTTPDL
-195 PVLSDLPFLVAIVL
+195 PVLSDLAFLVALVL

-243 AFLVLGFF
+243 AFLVIGVFV
-251 IVYGL
+251 VYGL
-256 FGGAGDLLA
+256 FDGATDLFA
-265 QAAKPAGGAPPIWER
+265 QAAERAGSAGPVWER
-280 TSSWPNFLTLTL
+280 TSNWPTFLTLTL
-292 LSSCAALL
+292 LSSCASLL

-309 VENRDARDVRR
+309 VENRDVRDVRR

-325 PLYLVL
+325 PVYLIA
-331 INLFVLPLAAAG
+331 INLFVLPLAVAG
-343 EILIPGSGVDRDM
+343 EVLLPGSGVDRDM

-362 LQREAGVIALFVFVG
+362 LQSEAGLLALLVFLG
-377 GLSAATA
+377 GLSAGTA

-397 SNHLVMPLMLRGRRG
+397 SNHLVMPLLLRGRRG
-412 LSDPGRAVRL
+412 LSAPASAALVRSQAQSE
-422 FGRRGD
+422 GAT
-428 GNSNLGG
+428 GG
-435 DLGSQVVVIRRLSIF
+435 DLGSKVVVIRRIAIL
-450 VVILLGYVYY
+450 VVILLGYAYY
-460 RASGEAALVSIGLL
+460 RAAGEAALVSIGLL

-486 FGGLFWRRGT
+486 FGGLVWRRGT
-496 ALGAVAGL
+496 APGAAAGL
-504 TVGTL
+504 VTGIA
-509 VWAYTLLMPSLALSG
+509 VWAYTLLMPSIATPTG
-524 GWWSAIVA
+524 AWAEIVA
-532 HGPFGAGIFKP
+532 HGPLGLSALRP
-543 EALFGLDWPALPH
+543 QALFGLDLDPLPH
-556 GVFWSLGLNIL
+556 GVVWSLGLNLL
-567 AYIGFSLLRPANAME
+567 AYLGFSLMRPANAME
-582 RLQANAFVESQP
+582 RLQANAFVASDRA
-594 TTMAQSFSLWRT
+594 TMAQSFSLWRSSV
-606 TITEGELQSTI
+606 TEMELQSTI
-617 ARYLGAERTQRA
+617 GRYLGHERTQRA
-629 FESFNSGRGEASES
+629 FEGFAAGRGEELAPNRE
-643 GRQADIH
+643 ADIH
-650 LLRFGEHLLSS
+650 MLRFGEHLLSS

-671 LSLLLKRRNL
+671 LSLLLRRRNL

-738 ASLVRFGTGLDEIVR
+738 PSLVRFGTGLDEIVR
-753 FNAARGAYGTG
+753 YNAARGAYGVG
-764 ARDELMAARLES
+764 EEDELMAARLES
-776 FINDREPVRLKLYP
+776 FVNDREPVRLKLYP
-790 SKKVI
+790 AKKVI
-795 EVRTNALPDGGFVTT
+795 EIRSNPLPDGGLVTT
-810 YTDITETV
+810 YTDITEAV
-818 AGEEELERVN
+818 EAQEALERTN
-828 EGLERRVAERTEE
+828 ESLERRVVERTEE
-841 LLHVN
+841 ILRVN

-855 AEAANASKTRFLA
+855 AEEANASKTRFLA

-888 VERDRSGGQPELAE
+888 VERDRGAGRPELAE

-923 LDGGALKPELSSFRL
+923 LDGGALRPEITSFRL

-952 AQEKGLKLVFMPSS
+952 AQEKGLKLVFTQTQ

-981 NLISNAIK
+981 NLVSNAIK
-989 YTPSGKVLIGCRRR
+989 YTPSGKVLVGCRRR
-1003 GSQVA
+1003 DGQVSV
-1008 LEVIDTGLGIPQSKQ
+1008 EVLDTGLGIPQSKQ
-1023 KTVFREFQRLDQGAK
+1023 KTVFREFQRLDQGAR

-1052 IARALDHGLTL
+1052 IARALDHRLTL
-1063 DSVAGRGTRF
+1063 TSVPGRGTRF

-1083 PAMTTSAAPRHAPAG
+1083 PAMAVSSTARPGPAG
-1098 QLAGMRLLVVDNEPA
+1098 QLGGLRLLVIDNEPA
-1113 ILDGMKRLLEGWGCQ
+1113 ILDGMKGLLEGWGC
-1128 VTIAA
+1128 VVATA
-1133 SLEEALPHV
+1133 SGVDEALRQMRGGGQP
-1142 GSKGEADVVIADYH
+1142 DVVIADYH
-1156 LDHGNGLTAISALR
+1156 LDQGNGLTAISTLR
-1170 ARARTPMPA
+1170 ERASGRLPA

-1186 TPHVREAANALDVH
+1186 TPQVREAALALEVH
-1200 LLNKPLKPAALRA
+1200 LLNKPLKPGALRA

>member
-1 MASRQ
+1 
-6 ALRYSAENPET
+6 
-17 EFHGAFD
+17 
-24 PACFRYG
+24 
-31 LREGGMIPA
+31 MIPA
-40 WSVVLV
+40 WSVILV

-56 VAHMADT
+56 VAHIADT

-68 MTGRARTTVYALAL
+68 MTGRARTTIYALAL

-127 GIAKSQ
+127 SIAKSQ

-164 LPYIS
+164 LPYIA

-181 FLAATGGHAPTPDV
+181 FLTATGGHALMPGIPL
-195 PVLSDLPFLVAIVL
+195 LSDLPFVVAIVL

-256 FGGAGDLLA
+256 FGGPGDLFS
-265 QAAKPAGGAPPIWER
+265 QAAKPPEGMLPIWER

-309 VENRDARDVRR
+309 VENRDVRDVQR

-343 EILIPGSGVDRDM
+343 EIMMPGSGVDRDM

-362 LQREAGVIALFVFVG
+362 LQREAGVIALFVFIG

-397 SNHLVMPLMLRGRRG
+397 SNHLVMPVLLRVRRA
-412 LSDPGRAVRL
+412 LSDPTRSRRL
-422 FGRRGD
+422 FSD
-428 GNSNLGG
+428 GNGSTGG
-435 DLGSQVVVIRRLSIF
+435 DLGSQVVIIRRLGIF
-450 VVILLGYVYY
+450 LVILLGYLYY

-496 ALGAVAGL
+496 ALGAAAGL
-504 TVGTL
+504 TIGTL
-509 VWAYTLLMPSLALSG
+509 VWAYTLLMPSLALPG
-524 GWWSAIVA
+524 GWWSDVVVD
-532 HGPFGAGIFKP
+532 GPFGAQILRP

-567 AYIGFSLLRPANAME
+567 AYVGFSLLRPANAME

-606 TITEGELQSTI
+606 SVTEGELQATI
-617 ARYLGAERTQRA
+617 ARYLGHERTERA
-629 FESFNSGRGEASES
+629 FDGFNSSRGEASDPN
-643 GRQADIH
+643 RHADIH

-720 DLRLLA
+720 DLRIVA
-726 WNQAFIQLYDLP
+726 WNQAFVALYDLP
-738 ASLVRFGTGLDEIVR
+738 PSLVRFGTGLDEIVR
-753 FNAARGAYGTG
+753 FNAARGAYGDG
-764 ARDELMAARLES
+764 AQDELMAARLES
-776 FINDREPVRLKLYP
+776 FVKDREPVRLKLYP

-818 AGEEELERVN
+818 AGEEELERAN
-828 EGLERRVAERTEE
+828 ESLEKRVAERTEE

-888 VERDRSGGQPELAE
+888 VERDRSAGEPDLAE

-952 AQEKGLKLVFMPSS
+952 AHEKGLKLVFMPTS

-989 YTPSGKVLIGCRRR
+989 YTPGGKVMIGCRRR
-1003 GSQVA
+1003 GNQVA
-1008 LEVIDTGLGIPQSKQ
+1008 VEVIDTGLGIPQSKQ

-1063 DSVAGRGTRF
+1063 DSAPGRGTRF

-1083 PAMTTSAAPRHAPAG
+1083 PAMATGTAPRQAPAG
-1098 QLAGMRLLVVDNEPA
+1098 QLAGMRLLVIDNEPA

-1128 VTIAA
+1128 VRTAP

-1142 GSKGEADVVIADYH
+1142 GGKGEADVLIADYH